1 MSELACQSAAA
12 ILVSSEAKDLPV
24 RPDRKGGH
32 LHHRR
37 ASLASFPSLQGAIII
52 KGIEQVFRGFA
63 AHRCWD
69 MGTEEEEP
77 NLSENLLTVREEQL
91 ASGTYESRR
100 YEGSAGAVD
109 PSMSRR
115 YTRASAKAVSSA
127 TLLVPRSAPKKG
139 GAVVWSVI
147 GP

>member
-1 MSELACQSAAA
+1 MLVFGLVECKPSADKGDQHGHSMSELACQSAAA

-63 AHRCWD
+63 AHRC
-69 MGTEEEEP
+69 
-77 NLSENLLTVREEQL
+77 
-91 ASGTYESRR
+91 
-100 YEGSAGAVD
+100 
-109 PSMSRR
+109 
-115 YTRASAKAVSSA
+115 
-127 TLLVPRSAPKKG
+127 
-139 GAVVWSVI
+139 
-147 GP
+147 